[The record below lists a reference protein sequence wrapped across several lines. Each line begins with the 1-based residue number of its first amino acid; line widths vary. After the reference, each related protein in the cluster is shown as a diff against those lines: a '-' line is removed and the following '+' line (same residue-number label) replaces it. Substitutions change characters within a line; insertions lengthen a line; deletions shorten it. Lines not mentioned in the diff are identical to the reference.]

1 MIYKYD
7 GVGQKCPVP
16 LVQLRLLLKK
26 MALGD
31 QCIITLDDSGSI
43 KDIPKLLNKQGY
55 DYVKKIIGNRIVE
68 INVKQMKSS
77 QDKN

>member
-26 MALGD
+26 MAQGD

-43 KDIPKLLNKQGY
+43 KDIPKLLNNQGY
-55 DYVKKIIGNRIVE
+55 DYVKKTIGNRIVE
-68 INVKQMKSS
+68 INVKQIKSS